1 MSSIVVNF
9 FRWFFTKFSF
19 LIPMTF
25 KRLVLISTF
34 AAKGQEEKVFN
45 HIDYARLNKNL
56 KIASS
61 IDAIESALC
70 LQNVVWKDISL
81 QQLLVEASKNEFRGE
96 YVPGQIELSKAV
108 DTILDSLPPWIR
120 YDRNKMIE
128 DVKGLLSAEPI
139 SVNA

>member
-9 FRWFFTKFSF
+9 LRWFFTTFDF
-19 LIPMTF
+19 LIPTAF

-34 AAKGQEEKVFN
+34 AAQGEEEKVFH
-45 HIDYARLNKNL
+45 HIDFARLNKNM

-70 LQNVVWKDISL
+70 LQDAVWKDISL
-81 QQLLVEASKNEFRGE
+81 QQLLVEASKNEFMGE
-96 YVPGQIELSKAV
+96 NVPGHLELSKAV
-108 DTILDSLPPWIR
+108 DTILDSLPPWICYNR
-120 YDRNKMIE
+120 EKMIE

>member
-1 MSSIVVNF
+1 MA
-9 FRWFFTKFSF
+9 
-19 LIPMTF
+19 F

-45 HIDYARLNKNL
+45 HIDYVRLNKNL

-70 LQNVVWKDISL
+70 LQNAVWKDISL
-81 QQLLVEASKNEFRGE
+81 QQLLIEASKNEFRGE
-96 YVPGQIELSKAV
+96 YVPGQLELSKVV
-108 DTILDSLPPWIR
+108 DTILDSLPPWIC
-120 YDRNKMIE
+120 YDREKMIE